1 MSEHYDS
8 PREISEA
15 ALDNLKNTIDLRDA
29 GLASDEVLHE
39 VADITGRTLGETIF
53 GACDFPHYCKFYGE
67 NPSFCDRECNVPVWD
82 QI

>member
-39 VADITGRTLGETIF
+39 VADITDE
-53 GACDFPHYCKFYGE
+53 H
-67 NPSFCDRECNVPVWD
+67 
-82 QI
+82 